1 MLIGPLG
8 PRLQHLHMF
17 VRIKRIRGS
26 SGRWW
31 RVIIGMALAL
41 GGPIGAIVGGFL
53 ATAAMGQTLM
63 SIDEHKK
70 KMAIEATTKAE
81 RVLFLS
87 RLSFSSKIT
96 YYI

>member
-1 MLIGPLG
+1 
-8 PRLQHLHMF
+8 
-17 VRIKRIRGS
+17 
-26 SGRWW
+26 
-31 RVIIGMALAL
+31 MALAL